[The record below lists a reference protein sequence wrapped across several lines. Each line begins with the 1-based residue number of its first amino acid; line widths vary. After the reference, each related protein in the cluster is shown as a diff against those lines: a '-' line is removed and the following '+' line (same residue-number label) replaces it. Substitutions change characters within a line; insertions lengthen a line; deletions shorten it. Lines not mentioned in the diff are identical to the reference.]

1 MPSNYAFTLTIW
13 PSLLTVLLMLAV
25 AFYSSRRQ
33 NVPGVLPFMI
43 AALFGAIWAAA
54 SVMENAAV
62 DLPTKIFWI
71 KFQAACQM
79 PSATAIT
86 CFVLEY
92 AWPGR
97 WLTRRNL
104 ALLSIAPLLVLGL
117 IITND
122 LHHFFWRSFSQ
133 VGPMVVLHFGPGGW
147 MGIIYSFGLLIL
159 NLIVFTWL
167 FLHSPQHRWP
177 VAIMIMGHI
186 GMRTLFSLEN
196 IGLIQS
202 VLPLT
207 MVGLAILVSMYAIA
221 LFGFRIFAPIP
232 LARQTVIEQLR
243 DGMLVLD
250 PQGRVVS
257 LNPAASKIFAAPLK
271 HVQGK
276 RVEEFLPN
284 LTMPSLPLVDGGA
297 VSRSIEI
304 TIGAGAE
311 ARCYEIQ
318 SSPLDDFRGLP
329 VGCLLLLHD
338 VTEQRRS
345 QAQILEQQRAL
356 SKLQE
361 GEQLARELHD
371 GLGQVLGFTGLRME
385 ATRKLI
391 ADGKLATADDQLIQL
406 ENIVADAHADVR
418 EYILNLRT
426 APTGDR
432 PFFAALQ
439 HYLDGFLKNY
449 GIRADLAMG
458 SGVEEGIFAPE
469 AQVQLFRIIQEAFS
483 NARKHAQA
491 SCIRLSFEME
501 DGLVCIRMQDN
512 GKGFDAARAVREGHF
527 GLRIMRERA
536 EQLGGRLEVNSAPEK
551 GTCVTVYVPVGDD
564 TEKGRRGD
572 TVKLG
577 HGDTEI
583 G

>member
-1 MPSNYAFTLTIW
+1 MPSNYAFTPTIW
-13 PSLLTVLLMLAV
+13 PSLLTVLLMLVV

-62 DLPTKIFWI
+62 DLLIKIFWI
-71 KFQAACQM
+71 KFQAFCQM
-79 PSATAIT
+79 SSATAIT

-122 LHHFFWRSFSQ
+122 LHHFFWRSISL
-133 VGPMVVLHFGPGGW
+133 VGSAAVLHFGPGGW
-147 MGIIYSFGLLIL
+147 MAIVYSFGLVIL

-177 VAIMIMGHI
+177 VVIMVTGHI
-186 GMRTLFSLEN
+186 GMRTLFILEN
-196 IGLIQS
+196 ISLIQS
-202 VLPLT
+202 ALPLT
-207 MVGLAILVSMYAIA
+207 MVGLAFLVSMYTIA

-232 LARQTVIEQLR
+232 LARQTAVEQLR

-257 LNPAASKIFAAPLK
+257 LNPAAEVILGAPLK
-271 HVQGK
+271 KIQGK
-276 RVEEFLPN
+276 PIAEILPT
-284 LTMPSLPLVDGGA
+284 LPELSSPLVDAAGP
-297 VSRSIEI
+297 SKPIEI
-304 TIGAGAE
+304 TRGSGAA
-311 ARCYEIQ
+311 ARCFELE

-329 VGCLLLLHD
+329 VGRMLLLHD
-338 VTEQRRS
+338 ITEQRRS

-356 SKLQE
+356 AMLQE
-361 GEQLARELHD
+361 REQLGRELHD
-371 GLGQVLGFTGLRME
+371 GLGQVLGYTGLRME

-391 ADGKLATADDQLIQL
+391 ADGKLATADDQLLQL

-426 APTGDR
+426 ASAGQR
-432 PFFAALQ
+432 PFFATLQ
-439 HYLDGFLKNY
+439 QYLDGFLKNY
-449 GIRADLAMG
+449 GIRVELSMG

-491 SCIRLSFEME
+491 SCMHLSFEME
-501 DGLVCIRMQDN
+501 DSLARIRIEDN
-512 GKGFDAARAVREGHF
+512 GKGFDATQAASEGHF

-536 EQLGGRLEVNSAPEK
+536 EQLGGRLEINSAPEK
-551 GTCVTVYVPVGDD
+551 GTCVTVYVPVG
-564 TEKGRRGD
+564 G
-572 TVKLG
+572 
-577 HGDTEI
+577 
-583 G
+583 